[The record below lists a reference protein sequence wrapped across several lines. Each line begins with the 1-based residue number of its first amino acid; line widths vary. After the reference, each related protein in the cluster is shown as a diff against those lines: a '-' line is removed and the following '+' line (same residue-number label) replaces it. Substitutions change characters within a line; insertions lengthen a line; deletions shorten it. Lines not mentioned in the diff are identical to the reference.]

1 MAEQAT
7 KEPTMEEILSSIR
20 RIISE
25 DGNPV
30 GEASGSD
37 VSAADA
43 DDDFLGLGDELAG
56 AEDEQVDVT
65 DGDHLLSVD
74 ELLDS
79 GSEFTDFESLADIDA
94 LSDVPEVESV
104 QAESTLQ
111 EVFDA
116 SALDQSV
123 AEIEASVFA
132 DDTVSAAPSTHAE
145 AEATSAHVTAA
156 VETMQEDPAPESVAA
171 APQPIVQEAA
181 TVTEPT
187 SAAVTAAAPL
197 AAAGVA
203 SNPIEQM
210 VSEMMRPMI
219 KEWIDTNLPGIVE
232 RKVEAEIQQ
241 VANKVVAALRN
252 D

>member
-1 MAEQAT
+1 
-7 KEPTMEEILSSIR
+7 MEEILSSIR

-25 DGNPV
+25 DGSPV
-30 GEASGSD
+30 GEASGGE
-37 VSAADA
+37 VTATEA
-43 DDDFLGLGDELAG
+43 DDDFLGLGDELAAS
-56 AEDEQVDVT
+56 AEEQIDVAE
-65 DGDHLLSVD
+65 GEHLLSVD

-79 GSEFTDFESLADIDA
+79 DSDFTDFESLTDIDA
-94 LSDVPEVESV
+94 LSAMPEAGSNVPE
-104 QAESTLQ
+104 ATLQ

-116 SALDQSV
+116 SALDESV

-132 DDTVSAAPSTHAE
+132 GHEEPMPAPSTHAE
-145 AEATSAHVTAA
+145 AEAAIAEVAAA
-156 VETMQEDPAPESVAA
+156 VETLQPEAVQAAPE
-171 APQPIVQEAA
+171 PIVEEADA
-181 TVTEPT
+181 MTDPVPE
-187 SAAVTAAAPL
+187 AVAAPL
-197 AAAGVA
+197 ATAGAAG
-203 SNPIEQM
+203 NTIENM

>member
-30 GEASGSD
+30 EEASGGDIS
-37 VSAADA
+37 VADA
-43 DDDFLGLGDELAG
+43 DDDFDGLGDDLAG
-56 AEDEQVDVT
+56 MIDGQANVADDE
-65 DGDHLLSVD
+65 HMLSVD
-74 ELLDS
+74 DLLDTE
-79 GSEFTDFESLADIDA
+79 SEFTDFESLADIDA
-94 LSDVPEVESV
+94 LGHAPE
-104 QAESTLQ
+104 AALQ

-116 SALDQSV
+116 SALDDSV
-123 AEIEASVFA
+123 AEIEANVFTE
-132 DDTVSAAPSTHAE
+132 DAAGGVPSTHAE
-145 AEATSAHVTAA
+145 AEAAIAQVTAA
-156 VETMQEDPAPESVAA
+156 ADTTQAHPAPEAVMA
-171 APQPIVQEAA
+171 APQPTAQEAA
-181 TVTEPT
+181 PVAEPT
-187 SAAVTAAAPL
+187 STIGATATSFAAANVP
-197 AAAGVA
+197 G
-203 SNPIEQM
+203 NPIENM

-241 VANKVVAALRN
+241 VANRVVAALRN

>member
-25 DGNPV
+25 DGSPADEV
-30 GEASGSD
+30 SEEAS
-37 VSAADA
+37 SAGDGG
-43 DDDFLGLGDELAG
+43 DFLGLG
-56 AEDEQVDVT
+56 VDFEEVANEHVEVAQ
-65 DGDHLLSVD
+65 GEHLLSVD

-79 GSEFTDFESLADIDA
+79 ETEFTDFEELSEANASGAANETDFGLGEPSLD
-94 LSDVPEVESV
+94 
-104 QAESTLQ
+104 
-111 EVFDA
+111 EVFDDA
-116 SALDQSV
+116 TLDKNV
-123 AEIEASVFA
+123 AEIEANVFA
-132 DDTVSAAPSTHAE
+132 GERPAP
-145 AEATSAHVTAA
+145 V
-156 VETMQEDPAPESVAA
+156 PAPEKHIAEPAIAKVAAPAPVAEAA
-171 APQPIVQEAA
+171 APAA
-181 TVTEPT
+181 R
-187 SAAVTAAAPL
+187 AAVQKTAPEARPAAPNPTL
-197 AAAGVA
+197 GAMASAGA
-203 SNPIEQM
+203 SGNPIENM